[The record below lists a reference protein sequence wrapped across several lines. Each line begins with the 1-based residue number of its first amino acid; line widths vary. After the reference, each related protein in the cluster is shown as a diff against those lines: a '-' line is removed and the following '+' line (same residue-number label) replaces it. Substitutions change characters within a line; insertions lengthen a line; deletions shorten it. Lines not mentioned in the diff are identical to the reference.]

1 MATVYRKENET
12 TEQLIK
18 RFKKAVVND
27 RILEEYKKREYYIAP
42 SLKKKIKHAAA
53 LKKQKK
59 YQKKKYVDRSL
70 DY

>member
-1 MATVYRKENET
+1 MATVYKRENET

-18 RFKKAVVND
+18 RFKKAVAND
-27 RILEEYKKREYYIAP
+27 RILEEYRKREYYVAP
-42 SLKKKIKHAAA
+42 ALKKKIKHEAA

-59 YQKKKYVDRSL
+59 YQKKKYVDKSL